1 MFSVSCIFAFSESQR
16 LDFANATLVCLILGA
31 SGDGADRLLVLLLL
45 ASGTRQFLDRRHTRL
60 YLTCSFVVALTTFA
74 LKGDEEVSS
83 HLGVI
88 FLGDFAHFV

>member
-16 LDFANATLVCLILGA
+16 LNFANATLVCLILGA
-31 SGDGADRLLVLLLL
+31 SGDGADRLLVLLL
-45 ASGTRQFLDRRHTRL
+45 ASSTRQFLDRRHTRL

-83 HLGVI
+83 HLGMI